1 MPVTRFKPVP
11 ANESSASDEESKLEL
26 YLQQQLEEDV
36 ARIFD
41 ESIYSDLEVVCGKLK
56 ILTHTCILKARTN
69 KFYHKL
75 ETILHVNIERHTF
88 DEIYSFISDAYTECD
103 IKTQEREII
112 KYLKAN
118 FLFLNTDKAKTGYAK
133 EEEADVFLTP
143 KCVSPYAEGKILK
156 LNGTSPNTELTR
168 EYYALVP
175 IEGNL
180 LEQELS
186 EQDALSNAFHSIIK
200 TQNKDPLSENLVQH
214 VKPTT
219 LSLISSHSS
228 KTVKHSISCDIISN
242 CRVESNSVADNK
254 VSKENNIPNR
264 QKAKP
269 FQQIESKNTTDRVV
283 KKTFNSDCKIDRA
296 FDSACS
302 PDSLI
307 TDDPSSSSDY
317 LSAAFN
323 CSPGLG
329 SIEFFPQLNVG
340 ENFTKMDN
348 IFTSS
353 DSGLENTGMLE
364 SLSSH
369 KDVTLTDFSLTE
381 SALHESG
388 TDDQNPSIDC
398 TSNSYAESDQCLR
411 FRQFDT
417 NADTSLRSLTSVARE
432 SEGNGHN
439 DKQVKQKDVDHSNTS
454 KEEKQRQNEEIVILE
469 SSSVSSETGSWESIF
484 PPKGTEKEICEKFL
498 NNERLLMTEHQLR
511 TKQKKSFSPPSAQ
524 IEKVECKPTPCFID
538 ASSLVDEE
546 EQIKVQVL
554 NDISRTKGESTMMPS
569 QPLPCSTT
577 HKLDISP
584 GDWSESNDNDD
595 SLEQADNKDL
605 DSIQKDLSPT
615 IFEMTPITEDSL
627 CTNAFESAVTNRG
640 VDKPE
645 ESQKC
650 SDIGTDNESLSYAS
664 TVYVATTP
672 HNSILSVNTS
682 SVKQFD
688 IEETSNDSVTLCEK
702 THVNLKKSRCDE
714 SSPIVSGGSSL
725 VSRTPQFDSNNCNL
739 EAANDLKSHENV
751 ITSSWVVDM
760 SFSSKSDTDKNLKNY
775 YAKKPGDKVCEG
787 LKSESKDRPDGN
799 SKSRGSVDSDS
810 SEKSSHKFYIDLS
823 SLPDPLPPKNP
834 IEIDTNNEKKNI
846 FSMYIDLGDK
856 APVKEMPVRLS
867 SSLNVKKQNE
877 PKPSLLPSKTN
888 KPSKNSNTKNIIS
901 TAKIIECESVFEEI
915 ESLCNDPNISITEI
929 IGIPDKSKSSKVTE
943 VEKDI
948 VKEKKHSRSVNGENK
963 LKQNSIPV
971 IHEEI
976 TNKSSGDLF
985 VRLSDLDK
993 PVQKSEISMHEIR
1006 TEKENID
1013 VRMTRSIPDH
1023 NWGEQNSSMASRS
1036 IEVLSSFHSE
1046 NALSLNR
1053 LFPHLKNEFSKS
1065 MPGSLSART
1074 RSPFRPNT
1082 IISPG
1087 EVEDQAS
1094 DVSELSSVQSSMC
1107 RSVVENST
1115 TEETSQTSSLIGNCQ
1130 SRLGQDLLRM
1140 FLEEIAP
1147 DVIVEVSGKRI
1158 KAHKCILSSRCQYFA
1173 GILSGGWVESAGNVI
1188 VLPPFSFNVVH
1199 FALCH
1204 IYSGLSTIPDSIS
1217 IVELATIADMLG
1229 LEGLKEA
1236 IMFTLKAKYCHHFH
1250 RPCHVCTAG
1259 VLECFPL
1266 SSVYG
1271 LDDLYRKCL
1280 RWITK
1285 YFSKVWPTKAFATL
1299 PKELLDKC
1307 YQEHIVNLSTENL
1320 IDTVYGCG
1328 ITVASLQNSRWAETV
1343 ARMCRRLVNA
1353 VAHFAAPRLVCV
1365 LEMIASVP
1373 NDAPQSAKQALDDC
1387 LTAAIEWAPPDETCR
1402 AYAFLSN
1409 LVKEIRS
1416 NQYSKPDLI
1425 SNGNEQMKI
1434 KDPNNLLCTHAG
1446 SWRLQCEGTLVRA
1459 APRVVGT
1466 QAFKDL
1472 PSDLRKRLRELGCI
1486 MYGPQAIPITSSP
1499 LQDRKSKSVYQN
1511 KPNKPNNY
1519 TTASRSLDME
1529 QVRQSFVP
1537 YKAKPISMGGTEKL
1551 KSNNELREKKPSK
1564 GIPPKVRTTK
1574 AQEERAKFNQIKTNL
1589 SQDRLNTKAR
1599 PHPFENTKPRY
1610 LEPRPCKDDN
1620 KKLSTKKLMNKI
1632 VSSSE
1637 SSRNSSPVLPR
1648 NLRIS
1653 SAKAKE
1659 VKAQTM
1665 SQDSLATSSRP
1676 RTAEPST
1683 DSLSESQTSNKYAT
1697 YTKTKHTCRGSVES
1711 VRSSKGVVSSMHS
1724 SNNRTKIPVYL
1735 NQTSV
1740 PNNYEYREPEVNK
1753 RPGHSATNR
1762 SVEAKVAPAS
1772 PKFKNKMSVRNIP
1785 GSLMNATKSSSAKMV
1800 TKIVKDGPQTNKLK
1814 PRGTAIKN
1822 PRQNESDR
1830 QKEIPVM
1837 GRSGTFLKDEPT
1849 FGDKT
1854 TNIDIC
1860 Q

>member
-26 YLQQQLEEDV
+26 YLQKQLEEDV
-36 ARIFD
+36 A
-41 ESIYSDLEVVCGKLK
+41 
-56 ILTHTCILKARTN
+56 
-69 KFYHKL
+69 
-75 ETILHVNIERHTF
+75 
-88 DEIYSFISDAYTECD
+88 SDAYTECD

-200 TQNKDPLSENLVQH
+200 TQNKDPLSENLVHH

-242 CRVESNSVADNK
+242 CRTESTTVADSK
-254 VSKENNIPNR
+254 VSKENNIPNK
-264 QKAKP
+264 QIIK
-269 FQQIESKNTTDRVV
+269 FIQQIESKITTERVV
-283 KKTFNSDCKIDRA
+283 KKTFNSEYKIDRA
-296 FDSACS
+296 LDAACS

-307 TDDPSSSSDY
+307 ADDPSSSSDY

-329 SIEFFPQLNVG
+329 STEFFPQLNVG

-353 DSGLENTGMLE
+353 DSGLENTGLLE

-411 FRQFDT
+411 FRQYDT
-417 NADTSLRSLTSVARE
+417 NADTSLRSLTSVAKE
-432 SEGNGHN
+432 SEGNGLN
-439 DKQVKQKDVDHSNTS
+439 VQVNQKDVDHSKTS

-484 PPKGTEKEICEKFL
+484 PPKGTDKEICEKFL
-498 NNERLLMTEHQLR
+498 NNERSLITDAKLSI
-511 TKQKKSFSPPSAQ
+511 KQENLNSPPSTQ
-524 IEKVECKPTPCFID
+524 IEKVECKPTSCFID

-546 EQIKVQVL
+546 EPVKVQVI
-554 NDISRTKGESTMMPS
+554 NDTSVTKADSTMMPS
-569 QPLPCSTT
+569 KPVPCSST

-595 SLEQADNKDL
+595 SLEQADIKDP

-640 VDKPE
+640 IDKQDD
-645 ESQKC
+645 SQKGI
-650 SDIGTDNESLSYAS
+650 DLVTDTESLSYAS

-672 HNSILSVNTS
+672 HNSILSVNTCHQ

-688 IEETSNDSVTLCEK
+688 IEETSNENVTICEK
-702 THVNLKKSRCDE
+702 AHVNLKKSRCDE

-725 VSRTPQFDSNNCNL
+725 VSHTPQFGSNDCNL
-739 EAANDLKSHENV
+739 DAANDLISHDNG

-760 SFSSKSDTDKNLKNY
+760 SFSSKSDTDKNQKNY
-775 YAKKPGDKVCEG
+775 YAKKPGDKACEG
-787 LKSESKDRPDGN
+787 LKSESKDRPDGII
-799 SKSRGSVDSDS
+799 KSRGSVDSDS

-823 SLPDPLPPKNP
+823 SLPDPLPPKKP
-834 IEIDTNNEKKNI
+834 TETETNNEKKNI

-877 PKPSLLPSKTN
+877 TKLPSKIN
-888 KPSKNSNTKNIIS
+888 KPLKTSNTNTKNTIS
-901 TAKIIECESVFEEI
+901 TAKILECESVFEEI

-929 IGIPDKSKSSKVTE
+929 IGIPEKSKLSKVDE
-943 VEKDI
+943 IEKDLI
-948 VKEKKHSRSVNGENK
+948 KEKKHSRSVNGENK
-963 LKQNSIPV
+963 VKQNSIPV

-976 TNKSSGDLF
+976 THKSSGDLF

-993 PVQKSEISMHEIR
+993 PIQKSEITMHDIQ
-1006 TEKENID
+1006 TEKEGID
-1013 VRMTRSIPDH
+1013 VRMTRSIPDN

-1082 IISPG
+1082 IISPA
-1087 EVEDQAS
+1087 EVEDQVS

-1250 RPCHVCTAG
+1250 RPCQVCTAG

-1320 IDTVYGCG
+1320 IETVCGCG
-1328 ITVASLQNSRWAETV
+1328 ITVASLQSSRWAEIV

-1365 LEMIASVP
+1365 LKMIASVS

-1409 LVKEIRS
+1409 LVKEIRCH
-1416 NQYSKPDLI
+1416 QYSRPDVI
-1425 SNGNEQMKI
+1425 SNGNEQMKVT
-1434 KDPNNLLCTHAG
+1434 DPNNLLYTHAG

-1486 MYGPQAIPITSSP
+1486 MYGPQAIPIMSSP
-1499 LQDRKSKSVYQN
+1499 LQDRKSKSVFQS
-1511 KPNKPNNY
+1511 KPNKIPNS
-1519 TTASRSLDME
+1519 TATRSLDME

-1537 YKAKPISMGGTEKL
+1537 YKAKPISMGGTEKI
-1551 KSNNELREKKPSK
+1551 KSTNELREKKPNKS
-1564 GIPPKVRTTK
+1564 IPPKVRTTK

-1589 SQDRLNTKAR
+1589 SQDRLNTKSR

-1610 LEPRPCKDDN
+1610 LEPRPCKNDN

-1637 SSRNSSPVLPR
+1637 SSRNSSPVLAR
-1648 NLRIS
+1648 NLRTCG
-1653 SAKAKE
+1653 AKAKE

-1711 VRSSKGVVSSMHS
+1711 VRSSKGVISSLHS

-1735 NQTSV
+1735 NQNSV
-1740 PNNYEYREPEVNK
+1740 PNNYEYREPEVIK
-1753 RPGHSATNR
+1753 RPGLTVSNR
-1762 SVEAKVAPAS
+1762 SSESKVVPATL
-1772 PKFKNKMSVRNIP
+1772 KLKNNKINMRNVP

-1800 TKIVKDGPQTNKLK
+1800 TKIVKDGPQTNKVK
-1814 PRGTAIKN
+1814 QRVAAVKN
-1822 PRQNESDR
+1822 PRHHEPDR
-1830 QKEIPVM
+1830 PRELPVM

-1854 TNIDIC
+1854 TNIDIG